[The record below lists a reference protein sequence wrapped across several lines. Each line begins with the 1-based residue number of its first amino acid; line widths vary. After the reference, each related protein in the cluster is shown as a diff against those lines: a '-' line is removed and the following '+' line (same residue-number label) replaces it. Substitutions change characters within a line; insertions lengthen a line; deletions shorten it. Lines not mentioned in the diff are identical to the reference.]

1 MNHFKPSLEQ
11 FKNTFSAWKFPA
23 GMAFLSYDQ
32 LLDYT
37 ERMTQ
42 SAASIYDKAMDAEFL
57 KTHIGGGNHRMFDG
71 GHDPVS
77 AWTSIKE
84 ASVDDSFV
92 QEVNAYLTAMLKDVS
107 TNKGLPFTTWD
118 QSSYQSMA
126 DWITTHI
133 PFISK
138 DFLYDM
144 LSFDLLEL
152 FASGLSVVVV
162 VFQLKEDD
170 VDKILQTIGSL
181 GGLAI
186 FAANPLLVFPFL
198 YAMGAVL
205 YKRRSSQMGLSLT
218 KKDGLNLG
226 KGFAKAGISY
236 LIIFTLG
243 LPFVLLFIIA
253 ITSIMMFKRMNPQK
267 KTQFNLW
274 IKQTILF
281 ANNSIKGYLK
291 A

>member
-1 MNHFKPSLEQ
+1 MNRFKPSFEQ
-11 FKNTFSAWKFPA
+11 FKHTISGWKFPA
-23 GMAFLSYDQ
+23 AMAFLSYDQ

-42 SAASIYDKAMDAEFL
+42 SAASIYDKALDAEYL

-71 GHDPVS
+71 GHDPIS
-77 AWTSIKE
+77 AWTSIKD
-84 ASVDDSFV
+84 AAVDDSFT
-92 QEVNAYLTAMLKDVS
+92 QEVQAYLSAMLKDVS

-118 QSSYQSMA
+118 QSNYQQMA
-126 DWITTHI
+126 DWVTAHI

-138 DFLYDM
+138 DHLYDM

-162 VFQLKEDD
+162 IFQLNEDD

-186 FAANPLLVFPFL
+186 FAANPLLIFPFL

-205 YKRRSSQMGLSLT
+205 YRRRSSQKGLSLT

-236 LIIFTLG
+236 LAISMLG
-243 LPFVLLFIIA
+243 LPLVLLFIIA
-253 ITSIMMFKRMNPQK
+253 ISSIMMFKRMNPQK
-267 KTQFNLW
+267 KDQIKLW
-274 IKQTILF
+274 IKETTML